1 MAKTTADKILLGCG
15 VITVGTIPLG
25 LTRGGGTFV
34 VEREYREI
42 EADCDRGPVKG
53 RIVIDREVPKLTVK
67 ALELFSAE
75 EITKYYPGLD
85 LDQSGAT
92 YDEVTGTLTIVAGDY
107 NDVKWAGKT
116 KDGQSLTVEIDDAI
130 NMENLEWAFE
140 DKNEVVP
147 TLGFTGT
154 YEEDARTTPPWRVKL
169 GKPEVVTTVVTT

>member
-1 MAKTTADKILLGCG
+1 M
-15 VITVGTIPLG
+15 ITVGTIPLG

-53 RIVIDREVPKLTVK
+53 RIVIDREVPKLTVN

-140 DKNEVVP
+140 DKKRSRSQ
-147 TLGFTGT
+147 LWGFTGT
-154 YEEDARTTPPWRVKL
+154 YAEATRTTPPWRVQL